1 MRSEAQKKADK
12 KYRESEKN
20 KYTAI
25 SSGMTKEQADLC
37 KGYAAKIGLSPSKFA
52 LNAMLYC
59 IKNNIDLKSE

>member
-59 IKNNIDLKSE
+59 IKNNIDLKKE